1 MKKAVIGVVFQE
13 KITIFLYSTVLVLVI
28 YLKIF
33 IKFIKILISLQTY
46 IEFNI

>member
-13 KITIFLYSTVLVLVI
+13 KITKFLYSTVLALVT

-33 IKFIKILISLQTY
+33 TTYIKNSILLQIY
-46 IEFNI
+46 IEFKM

>member
-13 KITIFLYSTVLVLVI
+13 KITAFLYLTALESVI

-33 IKFIKILISLQTY
+33 MKYIKILILLQIY